1 MPVRDSSEWR
11 HAILSKKVI
20 NMDRGGTHVMCAWDT
35 CERDAYENYKVRT
48 NTAGPGYEPRYMNYT
63 FCCETHKQFWLANVR
78 PGSNNNLPPGVN
90 PRYR

>member
-1 MPVRDSSEWR
+1 MPVRDSTEWR
-11 HAILSKKVI
+11 HAILDKKVI

-48 NTAGPGYEPRYMNYT
+48 NTAAPGYQPRYMNYT
-63 FCCETHKQFWLANVR
+63 FCSETHKQFWINNMR